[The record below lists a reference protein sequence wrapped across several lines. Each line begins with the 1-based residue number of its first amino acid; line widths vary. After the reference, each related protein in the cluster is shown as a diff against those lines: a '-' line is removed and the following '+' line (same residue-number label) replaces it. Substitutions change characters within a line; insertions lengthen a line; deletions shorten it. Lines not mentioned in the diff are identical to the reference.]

1 MINVTIINKTKS
13 TLVSITGRVILPTCT
28 LEITDY
34 NASVHYS
41 LHCDSGSFIIS
52 PIISKKYKIT
62 NIATTPIMVTVF
74 LLVKN
79 FFIEIAKLF
88 I

>member
-1 MINVTIINKTKS
+1 MINVTIINKTTL

-62 NIATTPIMVTVF
+62 NFGKIRAYNSENNTIIV
-74 LLVKN
+74 
-79 FFIEIAKLF
+79 EED
-88 I
+88 